1 MPIASVENWC
11 SVGICKAF
19 TIKFI
24 LFLLFLFFPQLVF
37 AFDLISLVGI
47 LKLTGGT
54 SFLTYVLLI
63 LINECLSNWNF
74 QEHSKLIDMD
84 HGEGDYCSV
93 NVDQVD
99 MFKYPSLQNLPW
111 WSARLE
117 PGDCLFI
124 PYGWEVSSMPW
135 YWVYFPK
142 SCLLSGLESNQVK

>member
-37 AFDLISLVGI
+37 AFDLIWLVGI

-63 LINECLSNWNF
+63 LINECLSYWNF

-111 WSARLE
+111 WSAHLE

-124 PYGWEVSSMPW
+124 PYGWEVSSMAW
-135 YWVYFPK
+135 YWVYFPQ
-142 SCLLSGLESNQVK
+142 SYLLSGLESNQVK

>member
-63 LINECLSNWNF
+63 LINECFSN
-74 QEHSKLIDMD
+74 
-84 HGEGDYCSV
+84 
-93 NVDQVD
+93 
-99 MFKYPSLQNLPW
+99 
-111 WSARLE
+111 
-117 PGDCLFI
+117 
-124 PYGWEVSSMPW
+124 
-135 YWVYFPK
+135 
-142 SCLLSGLESNQVK
+142 

>member
-11 SVGICKAF
+11 SVGICKAV

-63 LINECLSNWNF
+63 LINECLSN
-74 QEHSKLIDMD
+74 
-84 HGEGDYCSV
+84 
-93 NVDQVD
+93 
-99 MFKYPSLQNLPW
+99 
-111 WSARLE
+111 
-117 PGDCLFI
+117 
-124 PYGWEVSSMPW
+124 
-135 YWVYFPK
+135 
-142 SCLLSGLESNQVK
+142 

>member
-37 AFDLISLVGI
+37 AFDLIWLVGI

-63 LINECLSNWNF
+63 LTNECLSNWNF

-111 WSARLE
+111 WSAHLE

>member
-24 LFLLFLFFPQLVF
+24 LFLLFLFFSQLVF

-63 LINECLSNWNF
+63 LINECFSN
-74 QEHSKLIDMD
+74 
-84 HGEGDYCSV
+84 
-93 NVDQVD
+93 
-99 MFKYPSLQNLPW
+99 
-111 WSARLE
+111 
-117 PGDCLFI
+117 
-124 PYGWEVSSMPW
+124 
-135 YWVYFPK
+135 
-142 SCLLSGLESNQVK
+142 